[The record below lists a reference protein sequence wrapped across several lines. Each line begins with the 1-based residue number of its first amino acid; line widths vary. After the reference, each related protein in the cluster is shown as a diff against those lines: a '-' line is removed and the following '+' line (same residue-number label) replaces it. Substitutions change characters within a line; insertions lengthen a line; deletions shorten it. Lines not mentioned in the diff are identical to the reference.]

1 MSDMFE
7 PDEYVPKKK
16 DRLHKIDKYI
26 GEETVFPVHANTEEQ
41 LYEICRQ
48 LDVFHWRDLEV
59 NHWALIESQVQGLIT
74 AGQLSVLYWLCSKVE
89 NWNVVFCNIKD
100 LPCHEKKAYTFLK
113 QLSPWSLRVV
123 DNNRGALKISMSPFL
138 VWKGDSHRRDK
149 HIKEWYERAR
159 DDCRA
164 MERS

>member
-1 MSDMFE
+1 MSDLFE
-7 PDEYVPKKK
+7 PEEHVPKKK
-16 DRLHKIDKYI
+16 DKKHKIEKYI
-26 GEETVFPVHANTEEQ
+26 GVETVFPVHANTEEQ
-41 LYEICRQ
+41 LYEICKQ

-74 AGQLSVLYWLCSKVE
+74 AGQLSVLYWLCSRVE

-113 QLSPWSLRVV
+113 QLSPWSLRVI

-149 HIKEWYERAR
+149 HIKEWYVDAR
-159 DDCRA
+159 R
-164 MERS
+164 MERD